1 MIKDATPSRLA
12 IAAAFAAI
20 AIPTTPVLAQEV
32 AAPPPVVA
40 TVPSA
45 PTVVAPAATPAPAP
59 AAQTPQMVIKPQ
71 AEVVQQV
78 PQAPAV
84 TATVDEPAAAPA
96 QPAARPAARTV
107 SAPRAERAANSAA
120 PAAVAAPAAATAAPT
135 APVETVAPMTP
146 APTAAPEPTTAPA
159 ASETVSPLQSNGD
172 GSLLGLWIAL
182 AAGAVV
188 AAGGLLLWRRNRRD
202 VEAIQPVAPP
212 ATAMAQP
219 AYAAEPVRATE
230 MAAPGLTPREAVA
243 EPVVARPSYVEPREP
258 VMAQRQASRAVARTS
273 AAHPV
278 VTRGMHATMA
288 REQAAHPVADRIH
301 PAEREKM
308 RVAREAA
315 LPFGKGRRVDDSRRS
330 SDYPTGNF
338 VPA

>member
-1 MIKDATPSRLA
+1 
-12 IAAAFAAI
+12 
-20 AIPTTPVLAQEV
+20 
-32 AAPPPVVA
+32 
-40 TVPSA
+40 
-45 PTVVAPAATPAPAP
+45 
-59 AAQTPQMVIKPQ
+59 
-71 AEVVQQV
+71 
-78 PQAPAV
+78 
-84 TATVDEPAAAPA
+84 
-96 QPAARPAARTV
+96 
-107 SAPRAERAANSAA
+107 
-120 PAAVAAPAAATAAPT
+120 
-135 APVETVAPMTP
+135 MTP

>member
-32 AAPPPVVA
+32 A
-40 TVPSA
+40 
-45 PTVVAPAATPAPAP
+45 TPA
-59 AAQTPQMVIKPQ
+59 
-71 AEVVQQV
+71 E
-78 PQAPAV
+78 
-84 TATVDEPAAAPA
+84 TA
-96 QPAARPAARTV
+96 
-107 SAPRAERAANSAA
+107 
-120 PAAVAAPAAATAAPT
+120 
-135 APVETVAPMTP
+135 APMTP
-146 APTAAPEPTTAPA
+146 APTAAPEPATAPA
-159 ASETVSPLQSNGD
+159 ASESVSPLQSNGD
-172 GSLLGLWIAL
+172 GSLLGVWIAL

-212 ATAMAQP
+212 ATAVAQP

-230 MAAPGLTPREAVA
+230 MAAPGLTPRETVA
-243 EPVVARPSYVEPREP
+243 EPVVAAPVARPSYVEPREP
-258 VMAQRQASRAVARTS
+258 VMAQHPASRAVARTS

-278 VTRGMHATMA
+278 VTRGMHATMD

-315 LPFGKGRRVDDSRRS
+315 LPFGKGRRVDDSRRT

>member
-59 AAQTPQMVIKPQ
+59 AAQTPQMVIKPR

-78 PQAPAV
+78 PQAPAA

-96 QPAARPAARTV
+96 QPAARPAARTA
-107 SAPRAERAANSAA
+107 SAPRAERAATRAA
-120 PAAVAAPAAATAAPT
+120 PVAAVPAAATVAPT
-135 APVETVAPMTP
+135 APAAPVETVVPMTP
-146 APTAAPEPTTAPA
+146 APTAAPEPATAPA
-159 ASETVSPLQSNGD
+159 ATESVSPLQSNGD

-230 MAAPGLTPREAVA
+230 VPAPGLTPRETVS
-243 EPVVARPSYVEPREP
+243 EPVVARPAYVEP
-258 VMAQRQASRAVARTS
+258 VMAQRPASRAVARTS

>member
-1 MIKDATPSRLA
+1 
-12 IAAAFAAI
+12 
-20 AIPTTPVLAQEV
+20 
-32 AAPPPVVA
+32 
-40 TVPSA
+40 
-45 PTVVAPAATPAPAP
+45 
-59 AAQTPQMVIKPQ
+59 
-71 AEVVQQV
+71 
-78 PQAPAV
+78 
-84 TATVDEPAAAPA
+84 
-96 QPAARPAARTV
+96 
-107 SAPRAERAANSAA
+107 
-120 PAAVAAPAAATAAPT
+120 
-135 APVETVAPMTP
+135 MTP
-146 APTAAPEPTTAPA
+146 APTTAPEPATAPA
-159 ASETVSPLQSNGD
+159 ASESVSPLQSNGD

-230 MAAPGLTPREAVA
+230 MAAPGLTPRETVA
-243 EPVVARPSYVEPREP
+243 EPVVAAPVARPSYVEPREP
-258 VMAQRQASRAVARTS
+258 VMAQRPASRAVIRTS

-278 VTRGMHATMA
+278 VTRGTHATMA

-315 LPFGKGRRVDDSRRS
+315 LPFGKGRRADDTRRS